1 MNSFF
6 ASIKFAAVATLLLG
20 TTAACLAGPQGKGG
34 YPIGEELGQALKK
47 DHVVMLA
54 LVNQEGEVRIVDTNG
69 QDVKECGRA
78 CDGLKNV
85 SVEKIDAPVVLRTK
99 RNPTCVIWYSNGR
112 AYQTC
117 W

>member
-1 MNSFF
+1 MKSLL
-6 ASIKFAAVATLLLG
+6 ASTKFVAVAALLLG
-20 TTAACLAGPQGKGG
+20 TTAACLAGPQGKG
-34 YPIGEELGQALKK
+34 YPIGEELAQALKK

-54 LVNQEGEVRIVDTNG
+54 LVNQEGEVRIVDTGG
-69 QDVKECGRA
+69 QTVKECGRA

-85 SVEKIDAPVVLRTK
+85 SVEKIEAPVLLRTK

>member
-1 MNSFF
+1 MKSLF
-6 ASIKFAAVATLLLG
+6 ASVKFVAIATLLLG
-20 TTAACLAGPQGKGG
+20 TTAACFAGPQGKG
-34 YPIGEELGQALKK
+34 YPVNEELAQAFKK
-47 DHVVMLA
+47 DQVVMLA
-54 LVNQEGEVRIVDTNG
+54 LVNQAGEVRIVDTTG
-69 QDVKECGRA
+69 REVKECGRE

-112 AYQTC
+112 AYQSC